1 MNLPVNEILL
11 FSVDLSKRTFKSFSM
26 PWKEIVPETLITSNE
41 STISEDLKT
50 ILGILNASKT
60 L

>member
-41 STISEDLKT
+41 SAISEDLKT